1 MFNFLLFCVYVFAG
15 HNVGDGDSIKKIK
28 NKIGASWELNPGP
41 LACFAVVRTPFIEAS
56 PGY

>member
-1 MFNFLLFCVYVFAG
+1 MSLRLAFRILV
-15 HNVGDGDSIKKIK
+15 KKPVHVCEEKKTKKK
-28 NKIGASWELNPGP
+28 NIGASWELNPGP